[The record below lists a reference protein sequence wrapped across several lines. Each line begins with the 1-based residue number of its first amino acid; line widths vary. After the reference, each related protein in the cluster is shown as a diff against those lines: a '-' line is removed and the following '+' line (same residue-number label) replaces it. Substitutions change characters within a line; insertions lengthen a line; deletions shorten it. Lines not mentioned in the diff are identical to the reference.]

1 MVPPIWKTVWWIL
14 TKSYIFLPYNLAI
27 MLLGIYP
34 QELKT
39 YVHTKTCIW
48 MFTEALFISAKL
60 WKQPRCPRVGEW
72 ISNLWYIQTMKFY
85 SALIRNE
92 LWKDMALKGHRGNLS
107 AYDYVKDANLKRLL
121 LYDSNSMTSW
131 KRQNYEDKKKM
142 SGFQGWRNRTQMVW
156 GAMELLCIIP

>member
-1 MVPPIWKTVWWIL
+1 
-14 TKSYIFLPYNLAI
+14 
-27 MLLGIYP
+27 
-34 QELKT
+34 
-39 YVHTKTCIW
+39 
-48 MFTEALFISAKL
+48 
-60 WKQPRCPRVGEW
+60 
-72 ISNLWYIQTMKFY
+72 
-85 SALIRNE
+85 
-92 LWKDMALKGHRGNLS
+92 MALKGHRGNLS